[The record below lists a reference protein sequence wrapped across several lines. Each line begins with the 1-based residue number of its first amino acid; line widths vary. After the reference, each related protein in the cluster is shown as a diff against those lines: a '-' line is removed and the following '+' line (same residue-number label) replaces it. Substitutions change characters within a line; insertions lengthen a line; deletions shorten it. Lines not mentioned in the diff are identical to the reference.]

1 MIKMNFSIDKSLR
14 ADIAIIGGTGIY
26 NTNIIENTKKID
38 VATPYG
44 DCSDKITLGT
54 YMNKK
59 IAFLPRHGQKH
70 SVAPHKINVRGNIW
84 ALKELGV
91 TRIIAPCAV
100 GSLREKMKPGD
111 IAIPD
116 QFIDRTKNRASTF
129 YEKDTVAHI
138 STADPFCPELRKIAV
153 SRGKKLNYQIH
164 EKATQICI
172 EGPRFSTRAESH
184 MFRNWGGD
192 TINMTLIPECI
203 LAREAEI
210 CYIAIATITD
220 YDVWAKNPV
229 SHHEVLKILEKNV
242 EKTNNIITNM
252 IPEIKRERNCLCI
265 HALDEAI

>member
-100 GSLREKMKPGD
+100 GSLRG
-111 IAIPD
+111 
-116 QFIDRTKNRASTF
+116 
-129 YEKDTVAHI
+129 YKDTFVPMLIMILSYWVIGLPLGYSLAVTDFWAI
-138 STADPFCPELRKIAV
+138 SIGAPGMW
-153 SRGKKLNYQIH
+153 SG
-164 EKATQICI
+164 
-172 EGPRFSTRAESH
+172 
-184 MFRNWGGD
+184 
-192 TINMTLIPECI
+192 MTLG
-203 LAREAEI
+203 
-210 CYIAIATITD
+210 
-220 YDVWAKNPV
+220 
-229 SHHEVLKILEKNV
+229 
-242 EKTNNIITNM
+242 
-252 IPEIKRERNCLCI
+252 LCI
-265 HALDEAI
+265 AASLTIWRLNVTSQNFLVDKT